1 MTVPA
6 YYDRINHQLLESI
19 PKNLGRIVE
28 VGCGTGALGAA
39 YKKNNPNSEYI
50 GLELNPEAVTI
61 AQERLDRALCFNV
74 EDSDESQLGIAPQ
87 SCDALIYG
95 DVLEHLQ
102 DPWTILNHHVSWLK
116 PGGYLLASIPNIQH
130 WTILR
135 DLIQGK
141 WDYQD
146 EGLLDRTHLRFFTL
160 DSMQKLLTGA
170 GLIIQGVSR
179 ILAHNPK
186 EFEDFYPKLEPLAQ
200 HLKVDPNRF
209 KLLTETHQY
218 ILTGVKTQRRLF
230 IQTLMMAPLACDRI
244 RILEPDQFSNRITG
258 VRAVS
263 SVQSATLSLAEAD
276 EEKVFIWQ
284 RALLKPKTAL
294 AQQKNLL
301 QRGYLIVSEIDD
313 DPLRWE
319 TPSDNGLFSYRSCHC
334 VQTSTEPLAEFLRQY
349 NPYVKVFPNQ
359 LAKLPKPRPQSDYET
374 ATVFFGALNRE
385 DDWKPLIQTI
395 NEILDE
401 LGDRVSV
408 KVLHD
413 RQFFEA
419 LNTPHKAFS
428 PFCAYDSYQQVIRS
442 STVAL
447 LPLEP
452 TRFNTMKSDLKFVEC
467 AGQGVAVLASPTVYE
482 RSLQDGKTGL
492 LYRSVDDFG
501 AKFRELLVSP
511 SLRQQLG
518 QAAYQWVAQHRL
530 LEHHA
535 QARAKWYF
543 QMRDR
548 LPELN
553 DALKQRAPELFETP

>member
-19 PKNLGRIVE
+19 PKNLGRIIE

-50 GLELNPEAVTI
+50 GLEMNPEAVKV
-61 AQERLDRALCFNV
+61 AEDRLDRALCFNV
-74 EDSDESQLGIAPQ
+74 ETSDESQLGIPPQ
-87 SCDALIYG
+87 SCDALVYG

-116 PGGYLLASIPNIQH
+116 PGGYVLASIPNIQH

-141 WDYQD
+141 WDYQE

-160 DSMQKLLTGA
+160 DSMQKLFTNA
-170 GLIIQGVSR
+170 GLIVKGIGR

-186 EFEDFYPKLEPLAQ
+186 EFETFYPHIDSLGA
-200 HLKVDPNRF
+200 HLKVDRNRL
-209 KLLTETHQY
+209 KLLSETHQY
-218 ILTGVKTQRRLF
+218 ILTGAKTQRRLF

-244 RILEPDQFSNRITG
+244 RILEPDEFSNRITG

-284 RALLKPKTAL
+284 RALLKPETAL
-294 AQQKNLL
+294 TQQKNLL

-319 TPSDNGLFSYRSCHC
+319 QPSDNGFFSYRSCHC

-359 LAKLPKPRPQSDYET
+359 LAKLPKPRLESDYET

-385 DDWKPLIQTI
+385 EDWQPLMGTI
-395 NEILDE
+395 NQVLDE

-413 RQFFEA
+413 RQFFDA
-419 LNTPHKAFS
+419 LNTPHKAFA
-428 PFCAYDSYQQVIRS
+428 PFCAYANYQQVIRS

-492 LYRSVDDFG
+492 LYRSVEDFA
-501 AKFRELLVSP
+501 AKFRELLISP

-518 QAAYQWVAQHRL
+518 QAAYQWVAQNRL

-535 QARAKWYF
+535 QDRAKWYF

-553 DALKQRAPELFETP
+553 EALKQRAPELFETP